1 MSQGAGQGTSQR
13 FVHLKQ
19 MRVSQLFGATR
30 RSAPTDELLSHQ
42 LLLRAGFVQQ
52 LATGIF
58 SYLPVGWRTEQKIR
72 RLIREEMD
80 AIGGQELRM
89 PVVHPGEI
97 WQRSGR
103 WDTIDEVLLRFQDRR
118 GRDMALALSHEEVV
132 ADLAAAN
139 VSSYR
144 DLPRIVY
151 QLQTKFRDEP
161 RSRGGLVRTREFTM
175 KDSYSL
181 DRDQAGLERAYIAH
195 FHAYF
200 KIAARAGI
208 PVVAV
213 LSDVGVMGGHL
224 AHEFIYL
231 TDSGEDTLVLCD
243 SCGYAANRE
252 VAEAALPE
260 SETEAEREL
269 EEVETPGA
277 ETVAQL
283 ADFLRVDPSRIAK
296 TVAYMA
302 ELERGQPLRLVLAL
316 VPGEAEVNLAK
327 LRNATGAVDLRPAT
341 PEELEA
347 AGGVAGYMSPRGLAA
362 DAALVIAD
370 EVIARRRNLVT
381 GANRRGWHLRNFNLA
396 RDARVDSL
404 IRLAEAAAG
413 DPCGNCGEPLRICRG
428 IEYGNIFQLGSKYS
442 VALGAL
448 YNNEEGQQLP
458 VVMGSY
464 GIGVGRLLACVAEE
478 HHDERGLTLPIG
490 LAPFEVAL
498 VSVGSDQP
506 VVDLAE
512 ATYRALTEAGIE
524 VLFDDRDVSPGVKF
538 ADADLRGLP
547 LRVTISPRSLRAD
560 GVELKRRTAEPQ
572 IVAAPT
578 TLAEVQAELSQLRAQ
593 ELARARAQLQPL
605 EALAART
612 FPRAS

>member
-1 MSQGAGQGTSQR
+1 
-13 FVHLKQ
+13 

-30 RSAPTDELLSHQ
+30 RSAPADELLSHQ
-42 LLLRAGFVQQ
+42 LLLRAGFVHQ

-72 RLIREEMD
+72 RIIREEMD

-89 PVVHPGEI
+89 PVVQPAEI

-103 WDTIDEVLLRFQDRR
+103 WNTIDEVLLRFQDRR

-181 DRDQAGLERAYIAH
+181 DRDQAGLERAYLAH

-231 TDSGEDTLVLCD
+231 TDAGEDTLVFCD
-243 SCGYAANRE
+243 NCGYSANQE

-260 SETEAEREL
+260 PETEPELEL

-283 ADFLRVDPSRIAK
+283 ADFLQVDPSRIAK

-302 ELERGQPLRLVLAL
+302 ELERGRALRLVLAL

-362 DAALVIAD
+362 DAALVVAD
-370 EVIARRRNLVT
+370 ELIARRRNLVT
-381 GANRRGWHLRNFNLA
+381 GANRRGWHLRNFNLG

-404 IRLAEAAAG
+404 IRLAGAAAG
-413 DPCGNCGEPLRICRG
+413 DPCGNCGEPLRIRRG
-428 IEYGNIFQLGSKYS
+428 IEYGNIFQLGTKYS
-442 VALGAL
+442 VAMGAL
-448 YNNEEGQQLP
+448 YNDEEGQQLP

-478 HHDERGLTLPIG
+478 HHDERGLSLPIG

-506 VVDLAE
+506 VTDLAE
-512 ATYRALTEAGIE
+512 ATYRAMTEAGIE

-538 ADADLRGLP
+538 ADADLRGIP
-547 LRVTISPRSLRAD
+547 LRVTISPRSLKAD
-560 GVELKRRTAEPQ
+560 GVELKRRTGEPR
-572 IVAAPT
+572 VVPAAK
-578 TLAEVQAELSQLRAQ
+578 TLAEVQADLSELRTQ
-593 ELARARAQLQPL
+593 ELDWAKAQLQPV

-612 FPRAS
+612 FPKAS

>member
-1 MSQGAGQGTSQR
+1 
-13 FVHLKQ
+13 

-30 RSAPTDELLSHQ
+30 RSAPTDELISHQ

-72 RLIREEMD
+72 RIIREEMD

-103 WDTIDEVLLRFQDRR
+103 WNTIDEVLLRFQDRR

-175 KDSYSL
+175 KDAYSL

-213 LSDVGVMGGHL
+213 LSDVGVMGGTL

-231 TDSGEDTLVLCD
+231 TDSGEDTLVFCD
-243 SCGYAANRE
+243 NCGYAANQE
-252 VAEAALPE
+252 VAEAALPKP
-260 SETEAEREL
+260 ETEAERAL

-283 ADFLRVDPSRIAK
+283 AEFLQVDPSRIAK

-362 DAALVIAD
+362 DAALVVAD
-370 EVIARRRNLVT
+370 ELIARRRNLVT
-381 GANRRGWHLRNFNLA
+381 GANRKGWHLRNFNLA

-404 IRLAEAAAG
+404 TRLAGVAAG
-413 DPCGNCGEPLRICRG
+413 DPCGNCGEPLRMRRG
-428 IEYGNIFQLGSKYS
+428 IEYGNIFQLGTKYS

-448 YNNEEGQQLP
+448 YNDEEGQQLP

-464 GIGVGRLLACVAEE
+464 GIGVGRLLACIAEE
-478 HHDERGLTLPIG
+478 HHDQRGLSLPIG

-506 VVDLAE
+506 VTDLAE
-512 ATYRALTEAGIE
+512 ATYRAMTEAGIE

-538 ADADLRGLP
+538 ADADLRGIP
-547 LRVTISPRSLRAD
+547 LRVTISPRSLKAD
-560 GVELKRRTAEPQ
+560 GVELKQRSGEPH
-572 IVAAPT
+572 IVAAPAS
-578 TLAEVQAELSQLRAQ
+578 LAEVQAELSELRAQ
-593 ELARARAQLQPL
+593 AQEWATAQLQPV

-612 FPRAS
+612 FPTAS

>member
-1 MSQGAGQGTSQR
+1 
-13 FVHLKQ
+13 

-30 RSAPTDELLSHQ
+30 RSAPADELLSHQ
-42 LLLRAGFVQQ
+42 LLLRAGFVHQ

-72 RLIREEMD
+72 RIIREEMD

-89 PVVHPGEI
+89 PVVQPAEI

-103 WDTIDEVLLRFQDRR
+103 WNTIDEVLLRFQDRR

-181 DRDQAGLERAYIAH
+181 DRDQAGLERAYLAH

-231 TDSGEDTLVLCD
+231 TDAGEDTLVFCD
-243 SCGYAANRE
+243 NCGYSANQE

-260 SETEAEREL
+260 PETEPELEL

-283 ADFLRVDPSRIAK
+283 ADFLQVDPSRIAK

-302 ELERGQPLRLVLAL
+302 ELERGRALRLVLAL

-362 DAALVIAD
+362 DAALVVAD
-370 EVIARRRNLVT
+370 ELIARRRNLVT
-381 GANRRGWHLRNFNLA
+381 GANRRGWHLRNFNLG

-404 IRLAEAAAG
+404 IRLAGAAAG
-413 DPCGNCGEPLRICRG
+413 DPCGNCGEPLRIRRG
-428 IEYGNIFQLGSKYS
+428 IEYGNIFQLGTKYS
-442 VALGAL
+442 VAMGAL
-448 YNNEEGQQLP
+448 YNDEEGQQLP

-478 HHDERGLTLPIG
+478 HHDERGLSLPIG

-506 VVDLAE
+506 VSDLAE
-512 ATYRALTEAGIE
+512 ATYRAMTEAGIE

-538 ADADLRGLP
+538 ADADLRGIP
-547 LRVTISPRSLRAD
+547 LRVTISPRSLKAD
-560 GVELKRRTAEPQ
+560 GVELKRRTGEPR
-572 IVAAPT
+572 VVPAAK
-578 TLAEVQAELSQLRAQ
+578 TLAEVQADLSELRTQ
-593 ELARARAQLQPL
+593 ELDWAKAQLQPV

-612 FPRAS
+612 FPKAS

>member
-1 MSQGAGQGTSQR
+1 
-13 FVHLKQ
+13 
-19 MRVSQLFGATR
+19 
-30 RSAPTDELLSHQ
+30 LLSHQ

-72 RLIREEMD
+72 RIIREEMD

-89 PVVHPGEI
+89 PVVQPGEI

-103 WDTIDEVLLRFQDRR
+103 WNTIDEALLRFQDRR

-139 VSSYR
+139 ISSYR

-181 DRDQAGLERAYIAH
+181 DRDQTGLERAYIAH

-231 TDSGEDTLVLCD
+231 TDSGEDTLVFCD
-243 SCGYAANRE
+243 NCGYAANQE

-260 SETEAEREL
+260 PETEPEREL

-283 ADFLRVDPSRIAK
+283 AEYLQVGPSRIAK

-302 ELERGQPLRLVLAL
+302 ELERGKAPRLVLAL

-327 LRNATGAVDLRPAT
+327 LRNATDAVDLRPAT

-362 DAALVIAD
+362 DAALVVAD

-381 GANRRGWHLRNFNLA
+381 GANRRGWHLRNFNLT
-396 RDARVDSL
+396 RDTRVDSV
-404 IRLAEAAAG
+404 IRLAGAAAG
-413 DPCGNCGEPLRICRG
+413 DPCGNCSEPLRIRRG
-428 IEYGNIFQLGSKYS
+428 IEYGNIFQLGTKYS
-442 VALGAL
+442 LTLGAL
-448 YNNEEGQQLP
+448 YNDEEGQQLP
-458 VVMGSY
+458 LVMGSY
-464 GIGVGRLLACVAEE
+464 GIGVGRLLACIAEE
-478 HHDERGLTLPIG
+478 HHDDRGLTLPIG

-498 VSVGSDQP
+498 VSVGSDPP
-506 VVDLAE
+506 VADLAE
-512 ATYRALTEAGIE
+512 ATYRAMTEAGIE

-538 ADADLRGLP
+538 ADADLRGIP
-547 LRVTISPRSLRAD
+547 LRVTISPRSLQAD
-560 GVELKRRTAEPQ
+560 GVELKRRTGEPH
-572 IVAAPT
+572 IVAAAT
-578 TLAEVQAELSQLRAQ
+578 TLAQVQTDLSELRAQ
-593 ELARARAQLQPL
+593 ELEWARAQMQPV

-612 FPRAS
+612 FPTAS

>member
-1 MSQGAGQGTSQR
+1 
-13 FVHLKQ
+13 

-524 VLFDDRDVSPGVKF
+524 
-538 ADADLRGLP
+538 
-547 LRVTISPRSLRAD
+547 
-560 GVELKRRTAEPQ
+560 
-572 IVAAPT
+572 
-578 TLAEVQAELSQLRAQ
+578 
-593 ELARARAQLQPL
+593 
-605 EALAART
+605 
-612 FPRAS
+612 

>member
-1 MSQGAGQGTSQR
+1 
-13 FVHLKQ
+13 

-30 RSAPTDELLSHQ
+30 RSAPTDELVSHQ

-72 RLIREEMD
+72 RIIREEMD

-89 PVVHPGEI
+89 PVVQPAEI
-97 WQRSGR
+97 WERSGR
-103 WDTIDEVLLRFQDRR
+103 WNSIDEVLLRFQDRR

-144 DLPRIVY
+144 ELPRIVY

-181 DRDQAGLERAYIAH
+181 DRDQAGLERAYMAH
-195 FHAYF
+195 FRAYF

-213 LSDVGVMGGHL
+213 LSDVGVMGGNL

-231 TDSGEDTLVLCD
+231 TESGEDTLVLCD
-243 SCGYAANRE
+243 NCGYAANQE

-260 SETEAEREL
+260 PEVQAEREL
-269 EEVETPGA
+269 EEVETPGV

-283 ADFLRVDPSRIAK
+283 SEFLQVDPSRIAK

-302 ELERGQPLRLVLAL
+302 ELGRGLAPRLVLAL
-316 VPGEAEVNLAK
+316 VPGNAEVNLAK

-341 PEELEA
+341 GEEVE
-347 AGGVAGYMSPRGLAA
+347 AGGGVPGYMSPRGLATEA
-362 DAALVIAD
+362 VIVVAD
-370 EVIARRRNLVT
+370 ELISRRRNLVT

-396 RDARVDSL
+396 RDSRVDAV
-404 IRLAEAAAG
+404 IRLAAASAG
-413 DPCGNCGEPLRICRG
+413 EPCGNCGEPLRIRRG
-428 IEYGNIFQLGSKYS
+428 IEYGNIFQLGTKYS
-442 VALGAL
+442 VAMGAL
-448 YNNEEGQQLP
+448 YNDEAGQQLP

-464 GIGVGRLLACVAEE
+464 GIGVGRLLACIAEE

-490 LAPFEVAL
+490 LAPYEVTL
-498 VSVGSDQP
+498 ISVGSDKQ
-506 VVDLAE
+506 VTDLADE
-512 ATYRALTEAGIE
+512 TYRNMMELGIE
-524 VLFDDRDVSPGVKF
+524 VLFDDRDASPGVKF
-538 ADADLRGLP
+538 ADADLRGIP
-547 LRVTISPRSLRAD
+547 LRVTISPRSLKAD
-560 GVELKRRTAEPQ
+560 GVELKRRSGEPRV
-572 IVAAPT
+572 VAGPAT
-578 TLAEVQAELSQLRAQ
+578 VAEVQDELRGLRAQ
-593 ELARARAQLQPL
+593 ELDRVKSQLEPI

-612 FPRAS
+612 FSPAN

>member
-1 MSQGAGQGTSQR
+1 
-13 FVHLKQ
+13 
-19 MRVSQLFGATR
+19 MRISQLFGATR

-72 RLIREEMD
+72 RIIREEMD

-89 PVVHPGEI
+89 PVVQPGEI

-103 WDTIDEVLLRFQDRR
+103 WNSIDEVLLRFQDRR

-139 VSSYR
+139 ISSYR

-181 DRDQAGLERAYIAH
+181 DRDQAGLEGAYIAH

-231 TDSGEDTLVLCD
+231 TDAGEDSLVFCD
-243 SCGYAANRE
+243 NCGYAANQE

-260 SETEAEREL
+260 PETEPEREL

-283 ADFLRVDPSRIAK
+283 AEFLQVEPSRIAK

-302 ELERGQPLRLVLAL
+302 ELDRGKPMRLVLAL
-316 VPGEAEVNLAK
+316 VPGESEVNLAK

-341 PEELEA
+341 AEEVEG
-347 AGGVAGYMSPRGLAA
+347 AGGVVGYMSPRGLATE
-362 DAALVIAD
+362 AAIVVAD
-370 EVIARRRNLVT
+370 ELIAGRRNLVT
-381 GANRRGWHLRNFNLA
+381 GANRRGWHLRNFNLT
-396 RDARVDSL
+396 RDARVDSV
-404 IRLAEAAAG
+404 IRLAAAGSG
-413 DPCGNCGEPLRICRG
+413 DPCGNCGAPLRIRRG
-428 IEYGNIFQLGSKYS
+428 IEYGNIFQLGTKYS
-442 VALGAL
+442 LALGAL
-448 YNNEEGQQLP
+448 YNDEEGQQLP

-464 GIGVGRLLACVAEE
+464 GIGVGRLLACIVEE
-478 HHDERGLTLPIG
+478 HHDDRGLSLPIG
-490 LAPFEVAL
+490 LAPFDVAL

-506 VVDLAE
+506 VADLAE
-512 ATYRALTEAGIE
+512 TTYRAMTEAGIE
-524 VLFDDRDVSPGVKF
+524 VLFDDRDVSAGVKF
-538 ADADLRGLP
+538 ADADLRGIP
-547 LRVTISPRSLRAD
+547 LRVTISPRSLQAD
-560 GVELKRRTAEPQ
+560 GVELKRRTGEPR
-572 IVAAPT
+572 IVAAAT
-578 TLAEVQAELSQLRAQ
+578 TLAEVQADLSELRAQ
-593 ELARARAQLQPL
+593 ELEWTTAQLQPVM
-605 EALAART
+605 ALAART
-612 FPRAS
+612 FLTAS

>member
-1 MSQGAGQGTSQR
+1 M
-13 FVHLKQ
+13 KQ

-30 RSAPTDELLSHQ
+30 RSAPADELLSHQ
-42 LLLRAGFVQQ
+42 LLLRAGFVHQ

-72 RLIREEMD
+72 RIIREEMD

-89 PVVHPGEI
+89 PVVQPAEI

-103 WDTIDEVLLRFQDRR
+103 WNTIDEVLLRFQDRR

-181 DRDQAGLERAYIAH
+181 DRDQAGLERAYLAH

-231 TDSGEDTLVLCD
+231 TDAGEDTLVFCD
-243 SCGYAANRE
+243 NCGYSANQE

-260 SETEAEREL
+260 PETEPELEL

-283 ADFLRVDPSRIAK
+283 ADFLQVDPSRIAK

-302 ELERGQPLRLVLAL
+302 ELERGRALRLVLAL

-362 DAALVIAD
+362 DAALVVAD
-370 EVIARRRNLVT
+370 ELIARRRNLVT
-381 GANRRGWHLRNFNLA
+381 GANRRGWHLRNFNLG

-404 IRLAEAAAG
+404 IRLAGAAAG
-413 DPCGNCGEPLRICRG
+413 DPCGNCGEPLRIRWG
-428 IEYGNIFQLGSKYS
+428 IEYGNIFQLGTKYS
-442 VALGAL
+442 VAMGAL
-448 YNNEEGQQLP
+448 YNDEEGQQLP

-478 HHDERGLTLPIG
+478 HHDERGLSLPIG

-506 VVDLAE
+506 VTDLAE
-512 ATYRALTEAGIE
+512 ATYRAMTEAGIE

-538 ADADLRGLP
+538 ADADVRGIP
-547 LRVTISPRSLRAD
+547 LRVTISPRSLKAD
-560 GVELKRRTAEPQ
+560 GVELKRRTGEPR
-572 IVAAPT
+572 VVPAAK
-578 TLAEVQAELSQLRAQ
+578 TLAEVQADLSELRTQ
-593 ELARARAQLQPL
+593 ELDWAKAQLQPV

-612 FPRAS
+612 FPKAS

>member
-1 MSQGAGQGTSQR
+1 M
-13 FVHLKQ
+13 KQ

-30 RSAPTDELLSHQ
+30 RSAPADELLSHQ
-42 LLLRAGFVQQ
+42 LLLRAGFVHQ

-72 RLIREEMD
+72 RIIREEMD

-89 PVVHPGEI
+89 PVVQPAEI

-103 WDTIDEVLLRFQDRR
+103 WNTIDEVLLRFQDRR

-181 DRDQAGLERAYIAH
+181 DRDQAGLERAYLAH

-231 TDSGEDTLVLCD
+231 TDAGEDTLVFCD
-243 SCGYAANRE
+243 NCGYSANQE

-260 SETEAEREL
+260 PETEPELEL

-283 ADFLRVDPSRIAK
+283 ADFLQVDPSRIAK

-302 ELERGQPLRLVLAL
+302 ELERGRALRLVLAL

-362 DAALVIAD
+362 DAALVVAD
-370 EVIARRRNLVT
+370 ELIARRRNLVT
-381 GANRRGWHLRNFNLA
+381 GANRRGWHLRNFNLG

-404 IRLAEAAAG
+404 IRLAGAAAG
-413 DPCGNCGEPLRICRG
+413 DPCGNCGEPLRIRRG
-428 IEYGNIFQLGSKYS
+428 IEYGNIFQLGTKYS
-442 VALGAL
+442 VAMGAL
-448 YNNEEGQQLP
+448 YNDEEGQQLP

-478 HHDERGLTLPIG
+478 HHDERGLSLPIG

-506 VVDLAE
+506 VTDLAE
-512 ATYRALTEAGIE
+512 ATYRAMTEAGIE

-538 ADADLRGLP
+538 ADADVRGIP
-547 LRVTISPRSLRAD
+547 LRVTISPRSLKAD
-560 GVELKRRTAEPQ
+560 GVELKRRTGEPR
-572 IVAAPT
+572 VVPAAK
-578 TLAEVQAELSQLRAQ
+578 TLAEVQADLSELRTQ
-593 ELARARAQLQPL
+593 ELDWAKAQLQPV

-612 FPRAS
+612 FPKAS